1 MEIALIGGHGKI
13 ALLAEPLLVKAGH
26 TVHAVIR
33 NPEQAAEV
41 EATGA
46 KAVLS
51 DIETLDD
58 AGWDELLRGKD
69 AVVWAAGAGGG
80 DPQRTRA
87 VDQDAAIASMDAA
100 QRVGAARYVM
110 VSYFGASLDH
120 GVPEGEPF
128 HAYAEAKA
136 RADDH
141 LRSTQLGWTILGPSG
156 LTLEEPT
163 GRIDTA
169 AAEGRHRLARERR
182 PHDRGRARASRHRRE
197 VRCLQRWRAG
207 NRRGVRR
214 RALNPPRTTETTAP
228 AARSAGAVGRREGSC
243 GHDGALS

>member
-1 MEIALIGGHGKI
+1 MDIALIGGHGKV
-13 ALLAEPLLVKAGH
+13 ALLAEPLLIEAGH

-33 NPEQAAEV
+33 NPEHAAEV

-46 KAVLS
+46 KAVLR

-80 DPQRTRA
+80 NPQRTRA

-100 QRVGAARYVM
+100 QRVGVPRYVM

-120 GVPEGEPF
+120 GVPEDEPF

-136 RADDH
+136 RADEH
-141 LRSTQLGWTILGPSG
+141 LRGTSLEWTILGPSG

-169 AAEGRHRLARERR
+169 AAEAGTVSRGNVARTIVAALERPGTAGKFLAY
-182 PHDRGRARASRHRRE
+182 
-197 VRCLQRWRAG
+197 
-207 NRRGVRR
+207 N
-214 RALNPPRTTETTAP
+214 
-228 AARSAGAVGRREGSC
+228 
-243 GHDGALS
+243 DGEQEIGEAFDVVS

>member
-33 NPEQAAEV
+33 NPEQVAEV

-51 DIETLDD
+51 NIETLDE

-120 GVPEGEPF
+120 GVPEDEPF
-128 HAYAEAKA
+128 YAYAEAKA
-136 RADDH
+136 RADEH
-141 LRSTQLGWTILGPSG
+141 LRGTQLGWTILGPSG

-169 AAEGRHRLARERR
+169 AAEAGTVSRGNVARTIVAALER
-182 PHDRGRARASRHRRE
+182 PGT
-197 VRCLQRWRAG
+197 AG
-207 NRRGVRR
+207 KFVAYNDGEQEIGE
-214 RALNPPRTTETTAP
+214 AFD
-228 AARSAGAVGRREGSC
+228 AV
-243 GHDGALS
+243 L